1 MRRYDS
7 DQRQYHDTE
16 PPAIDLEKRLMLS
29 FALLG
34 SFAFGFIFFGDA
46 PTILSLLLFFGPT
59 DGLNLLP
66 KVLGIAGLLLIGA
79 SIYWREGNLWRPAM
93 IVGASALFSSW
104 LLYFSIVGGNLMTLL
119 GTAPFLFFSLWFL
132 SDTVRSTISVVRLR
146 ERYLEVAPELQPV
159 RSRARLAGFF
169 EGLAALIRRWLRVE
183 EDLHRNGGPGS
194 SPTPL

>member
-16 PPAIDLEKRLMLS
+16 PPSIDLEKRLMLS

-46 PTILSLLLFFGPT
+46 PTILSLLLFFGPA

-66 KVLGIAGLLLIGA
+66 KILGITGLLLIGA
-79 SIYWREGNLWRPAM
+79 SIYWREGSLWRPAM

-132 SDTVRSTISVVRLR
+132 SDTVRSTFSVIRLK
-146 ERYLEVAPELQPV
+146 ERYPEAAPELQPV
-159 RSRARLAGFF
+159 RSRARLAGIL
-169 EGLAALIRRWLRVE
+169 EGLTAPIRRWLRVE
-183 EDLHRNGGPGS
+183 EDLHRNGGQGS